1 MHYVWAL
8 PLVGLLI
15 KTTTDMDEKKK
26 IPKEV
31 AEFAAALERAEKEWN
46 ALSDEEKER
55 RANSPEVLEAR
66 FWEDMS
72 DWDPVI
78 ISKSQSDKSKSGR

>member
-1 MHYVWAL
+1 
-8 PLVGLLI
+8 
-15 KTTTDMDEKKK
+15 MDEEKK
-26 IPKEV
+26 IPE
-31 AEFAAALERAEKEWN
+31 EILELAAAHDRIQKEWE

-66 FWEDMS
+66 FWEDLS

-78 ISKSQSDKSKSGR
+78 ISKSQSDKSKSDH

>member
-1 MHYVWAL
+1 M
-8 PLVGLLI
+8 
-15 KTTTDMDEKKK
+15 TEEKK

-66 FWEDMS
+66 FWEDLS

-78 ISKSQSDKSKSGR
+78 ISKSQPNKSKSDH